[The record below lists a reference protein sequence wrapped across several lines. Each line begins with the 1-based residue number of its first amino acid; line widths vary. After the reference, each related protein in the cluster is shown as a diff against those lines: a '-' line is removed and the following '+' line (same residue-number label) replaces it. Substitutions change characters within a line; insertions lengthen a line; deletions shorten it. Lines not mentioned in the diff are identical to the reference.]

1 MREDRERE
9 RGKKWS
15 QKKGIEREREMREG
29 EAITEM
35 RGMYKEEGDER
46 EGSCRDEREGGKK
59 KNVVGGSKKNLN
71 VFSLSQKR
79 FG

>member
-1 MREDRERE
+1 MRD
-9 RGKKWS
+9 
-15 QKKGIEREREMREG
+15 G

-35 RGMYKEEGDER
+35 RGMYKEEVDER

>member
-1 MREDRERE
+1 
-9 RGKKWS
+9 
-15 QKKGIEREREMREG
+15 
-29 EAITEM
+29 
-35 RGMYKEEGDER
+35 MYKEEGDER